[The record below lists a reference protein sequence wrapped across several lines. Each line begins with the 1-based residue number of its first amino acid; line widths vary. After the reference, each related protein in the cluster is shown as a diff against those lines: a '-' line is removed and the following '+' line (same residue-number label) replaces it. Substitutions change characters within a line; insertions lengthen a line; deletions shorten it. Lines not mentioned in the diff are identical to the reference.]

1 MISGNLQLHI
11 EKLKWGRRRMTTTT
25 GTWWESIFSGPL
37 AHGVCEEKLM
47 LLQDEAFLY
56 LSTTPLEKKEEPEI
70 N

>member
-1 MISGNLQLHI
+1 
-11 EKLKWGRRRMTTTT
+11 MTTTT

-37 AHGVCEEKLM
+37 SHGICEEKLL

-56 LSTTPLEKKEEPEI
+56 LSTIPMENEENAEI

>member
-1 MISGNLQLHI
+1 
-11 EKLKWGRRRMTTTT
+11 MTTTT

-37 AHGVCEEKLM
+37 SHGICEEKIV

-56 LSTTPLEKKEEPEI
+56 LSTIPVENEEIPEG

>member
-1 MISGNLQLHI
+1 MS
-11 EKLKWGRRRMTTTT
+11 TTT

-37 AHGVCEEKLM
+37 AHGICEEKIS

-56 LSTTPLEKKEEPEI
+56 LSTTTLDKETLLDEPET

>member
-1 MISGNLQLHI
+1 
-11 EKLKWGRRRMTTTT
+11 MTTTT

-37 AHGVCEEKLM
+37 AHGICEEKLL

-56 LSTTPLEKKEEPEI
+56 LSTTSVEKKQELDT

>member
-1 MISGNLQLHI
+1 M
-11 EKLKWGRRRMTTTT
+11 TTT

-37 AHGVCEEKLM
+37 AHGICEEKIL

-56 LSTTPLEKKEEPEI
+56 LSTIPVENEENPEG

>member
-1 MISGNLQLHI
+1 MS
-11 EKLKWGRRRMTTTT
+11 TTT

-37 AHGVCEEKLM
+37 SHGICEEKLL

-56 LSTTPLEKKEEPEI
+56 LSTIPMENEENVEI

>member
-1 MISGNLQLHI
+1 
-11 EKLKWGRRRMTTTT
+11 MTTTT

-37 AHGVCEEKLM
+37 SHGICEEKIL

-56 LSTTPLEKKEEPEI
+56 LSTIAVENEENPEG

>member
-1 MISGNLQLHI
+1 
-11 EKLKWGRRRMTTTT
+11 MTTTT

-37 AHGVCEEKLM
+37 SHGICEEKLL

-56 LSTTPLEKKEEPEI
+56 LTTIPVNNEENSEV

>member
-1 MISGNLQLHI
+1 
-11 EKLKWGRRRMTTTT
+11 MTTTT

-37 AHGVCEEKLM
+37 SHGICEEKIA

-56 LSTTPLEKKEEPEI
+56 LSTIPVENDENSEV

>member
-1 MISGNLQLHI
+1 MTIS
-11 EKLKWGRRRMTTTT
+11 T

-37 AHGVCEEKLM
+37 AHGICEEKVL

-56 LSTTPLEKKEEPEI
+56 LSTAPIEKKEEPEA

>member
-1 MISGNLQLHI
+1 
-11 EKLKWGRRRMTTTT
+11 MTTTT

-37 AHGVCEEKLM
+37 SHGICEEKIL

-56 LSTTPLEKKEEPEI
+56 LSTIPVENEEYPEG

>member
-1 MISGNLQLHI
+1 
-11 EKLKWGRRRMTTTT
+11 MTTTT

-37 AHGVCEEKLM
+37 AHGICEEKLL

-56 LSTTPLEKKEEPEI
+56 LTTIPGEEKEEPEV

>member
-1 MISGNLQLHI
+1 
-11 EKLKWGRRRMTTTT
+11 MTSTT

-37 AHGVCEEKLM
+37 AHGISEEKLL

-56 LSTTPLEKKEEPEI
+56 LSTTPIEKNQELDT

>member
-1 MISGNLQLHI
+1 
-11 EKLKWGRRRMTTTT
+11 MTTTT

-37 AHGVCEEKLM
+37 AHGICEEKIL

-56 LSTTPLEKKEEPEI
+56 LSTIPVENEENPEG